1 MNKIRSI
8 LTLAVLLPLFAW
20 TETPP
25 LEPAGPPGPAE
36 PAEPPAPPPPG
47 KEKVPPPRRGP
58 AERFNWRAFSR
69 LTEAERT
76 ELFKLQR
83 SDPDKFREELRRRGE
98 ELRRQEIA
106 RMEELRQL
114 TAFQYTS
121 PDTERESLLSVSA
134 IQETKNHCAPV
145 WKRPDFR
152 RKKGG
157 HSLLHGQIHR
167 GTAGDLRRVQK
178 DCGYG
183 KGSVHDDLRGM
194 PRKSVENSRFR
205 GGSKESGGGGR

>member
-114 TAFQYTS
+114 VEKCKAATGAER
-121 PDTERESLLSVSA
+121 TE
-134 IQETKNHCAPV
+134 
-145 WKRPDFR
+145 
-152 RKKGG
+152 
-157 HSLLHGQIHR
+157 
-167 GTAGDLRRVQK
+167 
-178 DCGYG
+178 
-183 KGSVHDDLRGM
+183 LRGKLVAHLRADYLERLEDNRRQLEEM
-194 PRKSVENSRFR
+194 KRHAKRLEKELDKRAAKVDEAVEAQAELFLNSSEFPPPPPRPGK
-205 GGSKESGGGGR
+205 KHDK